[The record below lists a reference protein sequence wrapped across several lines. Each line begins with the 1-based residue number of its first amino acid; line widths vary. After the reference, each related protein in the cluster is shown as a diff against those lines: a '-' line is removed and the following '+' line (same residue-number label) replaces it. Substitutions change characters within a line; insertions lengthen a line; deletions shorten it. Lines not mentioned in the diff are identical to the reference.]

1 MGMYK
6 KWIGI
11 ALLGTIFAIGF
22 EVILFK
28 EIWKETDMATVYF
41 FKNDFKEGRII
52 QNEDLYGM
60 KVPSEEVINL
70 ETLEKSELIGKKL
83 GKDIP
88 AGKLIVKNDLD
99 SNTQRKTME
108 TIILR
113 LDREQGHCG
122 EITAGEEVSFL
133 CYRQGEVK
141 RVESLTVKSAV
152 SDLMQAEGMGYYVTI
167 AGDAKSLE
175 ILLLAK
181 REGSIHILK
190 KMAVQK

>member
-1 MGMYK
+1 MYK
-6 KWIGI
+6 KWIGM
-11 ALLGTIFAIGF
+11 ALLGTIFAIGL

-28 EIWKETDMATVYF
+28 EIWKETDMATVYLV
-41 FKNDFKEGRII
+41 KNDLKEGRII

-60 KVPSEEVINL
+60 KVPTEEAINL
-70 ETLEKSELIGKKL
+70 EALEKSELIGKKL

-88 AGKLIVKNDLD
+88 AGKLIMKKDLD
-99 SNTQRKTME
+99 INTQRKTEE

-113 LDREQGHCG
+113 LDKEQGHCG
-122 EITAGEEVSFL
+122 EITAGEVVSFL

-141 RVESLTVKSAV
+141 RVESLTVKRSV
-152 SDLMQAEGMGYYVTI
+152 IDPMQAEGMAYYVTI
-167 AGDAKSLE
+167 AGDAKALE